1 MNDIRAKFEEIW
13 PVPEGVAWSMNIG
26 CYVCNDAVRMTQESI
41 NKCIEWDIRLDTFT
55 RCQEMMAP
63 VMSLVD
69 EMAADIRYRAY
80 HDADDEDDE
89 KSKALLYRAKQ
100 IFGAKE

>member
-13 PVPEGVAWSMNIG
+13 PAPEGVYWYGEYSTHLYSMLVAAREHN
-26 CYVCNDAVRMTQESI
+26 A
-41 NKCIEWDIRLDTFT
+41 RLDTFT
-55 RCQEMMAP
+55 RCQETMAP

-69 EMAADIRYRAY
+69 EMIADIRYRAY

-100 IFGAKE
+100 ILGERE